1 MTNPVI
7 GFCGTGLLGAP
18 IARRLLK
25 AGHKVH
31 VWNRSREKAQ
41 ALAADGATVQESP
54 AALASQC
61 QVIFLC
67 LTDDAAV
74 EATVFGD
81 SGLATHPGAT
91 IVDHSSLSPWAT
103 REFARRWQELSGH
116 GWVDA
121 PVSGG
126 VRGAEAGTLAI
137 MAGGAA
143 DDVERVSPLMMQ
155 TYAARVTHMGP
166 AGAGQAAKLCNQT
179 IVASTVTAIAEAVAL
194 AHDSGIDAG
203 KLHQALAGGWADST
217 LLQLFVP
224 RMTTPVND
232 KLGTVHTMGKDVEN
246 VARLADA
253 TGTRMA
259 VLRAVRD
266 TFSRAREQ
274 GLADEDL
281 SAIVQVPWPSQ
292 PADIVAGNAPDAT
305 GKASS

>member
-1 MTNPVI
+1 MANPVI
-7 GFCGTGLLGAP
+7 GFCGIGLLGAP
-18 IARRLLK
+18 IARQLLK
-25 AGHKVH
+25 AGHRVH
-31 VWNRSREKAQ
+31 VWNRSPEKAQ
-41 ALAADGATVQESP
+41 ALAADGATVQDNP
-54 AALASQC
+54 ASLASQC

-74 EATVFGD
+74 EATVFGEN
-81 SGLATHPGAT
+81 GLAAHPRAT
-91 IVDHSSLSPWAT
+91 IVDHSSMSPWAT

-143 DDVERVSPLMMQ
+143 DDVEQLTPLMQ
-155 TYAARVTHMGP
+155 AYAARVTHMGP

-194 AHDSGIDAG
+194 GHDAGIEAG

-224 RMTTPVND
+224 RMTAPVHD

-246 VARLADA
+246 VARLAEA

-274 GLADEDL
+274 GLADHDL

-292 PADIVAGNAPDAT
+292 PADVAGSSDSPQ
-305 GKASS
+305 GPKAAS

>member
-1 MTNPVI
+1 MANPVI

-25 AGHKVH
+25 AGHRVH

-41 ALAADGATVQESP
+41 ALVADGATVQESP

-74 EATVFGD
+74 EATVFGEN
-81 SGLATHPGAT
+81 GLATHPGAT

-103 REFARRWQELSGH
+103 REFARRWQELCGR

-143 DDVERVSPLMMQ
+143 DDIEQVTPLMQ
-155 TYAARVTHMGP
+155 AYAARVTHMGS

-194 AHDSGIDAG
+194 AHDAGIEAD

-224 RMTTPVND
+224 RMTASVHD

-246 VARLADA
+246 VARLAEA

>member
-1 MTNPVI
+1 MANPVI

-18 IARRLLK
+18 IIRRLLK
-25 AGHKVH
+25 AGHRVH
-31 VWNRSREKAQ
+31 VWNRSPEKAQ
-41 ALAADGATVQESP
+41 ALVADGATVHQSP

-61 QVIFLC
+61 QVVFLC

-81 SGLATHPGAT
+81 NGLAVQPLAT
-91 IVDHSSLSPWAT
+91 IVDHSSLSPRAT
-103 REFARRWQELSGH
+103 REFARRWHELSGH

-126 VRGAEAGTLAI
+126 VRGAEAGTLTI

-143 DDVERVSPLMMQ
+143 NDVEQVTSLMRA
-155 TYAARVTHMGP
+155 YAARVTHMGS

-179 IVASTVTAIAEAVAL
+179 IVATTVTAIAEAVAL
-194 AHDSGIDAG
+194 AHDAGIEAG

-224 RMTTPVND
+224 RMTAPVHD
-232 KLGTVHTMGKDVEN
+232 KLGTVYTMWKDIEN
-246 VARLADA
+246 VARLAES

-259 VLRAVRD
+259 VLGAVHD
-266 TFSRAREQ
+266 TFRRAREQ
-274 GLADEDL
+274 GVEDEDL
-281 SAIVQVPWPSQ
+281 SAIVQVPWPGQ
-292 PADIVAGNAPDAT
+292 PADIALRSNPAQSPKG
-305 GKASS
+305 AS